1 MPPAAS
7 IVIPTRRRP
16 GYLDVALASVMP
28 QACEAGAEVVVVS
41 DGWDASTAAV
51 AARHGARLVAV
62 RGPAGANATRNAAVA
77 AAASELVIFVDDDVR
92 ATLGWLDAYLRGA
105 AENPEHDVFGGPIR
119 AELEGGGPRSCGRE
133 PAPITTLD
141 LGPSDRD
148 VGAVWGANM
157 AIRRRAFERV
167 GGFDEVLEGRGE
179 EEDWERRYVA
189 DGGRIRYLAGAELV
203 HRRSGADATVR
214 SLSRAQY
221 ALGRTARRNDLRK
234 GAAPTLAREVI
245 VLLGCIW
252 HVARRRCAVG
262 IVLAAHSAGRL
273 REALAERAAGAGA
286 EQVAVRDPAPA
297 DDFLSGT
304 SGYVAGIRATSRAVV
319 ADAGG
324 DLVALSTMRPW
335 WLRRAARSA
344 PRRRVLVL
352 AIERTDVPNLLA
364 AAKLELEH
372 SHHEVTFA
380 STVVGGRG
388 KFENLNALLEQHPAR
403 GFDWLLA
410 IDDDVALP
418 PHFLDTF
425 LFLAERF
432 GLQLAQPAHRARSHA
447 AFQVTR
453 SRATS
458 LVRESRFVE
467 IGPVVAFAAV
477 TFGVL
482 LPFPPLRVGWGL
494 DLHWGAVAREHGW
507 RLGIVDATPIQHHMR
522 PVAAS
527 YDRSAAIAEA
537 RTFLADRPYVTA
549 TEAQRTLATHRRL
562 SGGRSR

>member
-16 GYLDVALASVMP
+16 GYLDVALASVVP
-28 QACEAGAEVVVVS
+28 QAREAGAEVVVVS
-41 DGWDASTAAV
+41 DGEDTSTAAV
-51 AARHGARLVAV
+51 AARHGARLVTV
-62 RGPAGANATRNAAVA
+62 PCPAGANATRNAAVA
-77 AAASELVIFVDDDVR
+77 AAAADLVIFIDDDVR
-92 ATLGWLDAYLRGA
+92 AAPGWLRTYLRGV

-119 AELEGGGPRSCGRE
+119 ADLEGGGPHACGRE

-148 VGAVWGANM
+148 VRAVWGANM
-157 AIRRRAFERV
+157 AVRRRAFERV
-167 GGFDEVLEGRGE
+167 GPFDEGLEGRGD
-179 EEDWERRYVA
+179 EEDWERRYA
-189 DGGRIRYLAGAELV
+189 AAGGRIRYLAGAEIE
-203 HRRSGADATVR
+203 HRRIAADATVR

-234 GAAPTLAREVI
+234 GTAPPLAGEVR
-245 VLLGCIW
+245 VLLGCMW
-252 HVARRRCAVG
+252 HVVRRRCAVG

-273 REALAERAAGAGA
+273 REALAERGAGA
-286 EQVAVRDPAPA
+286 AADQVAVRDPSPA

-304 SGYVAGIRATSRAVV
+304 SGYVAGIRATTRALV
-319 ADAGG
+319 ADAGA
-324 DLVALSTMRPW
+324 DLLAVSTMRPW
-335 WLRRAARSA
+335 RLSRAARLA
-344 PRRRVLVL
+344 RRRRVLVL

-364 AAKLELEH
+364 QAKLELQR

-380 STVVGGRG
+380 STPVGTRG
-388 KFENLNALLEQHPAR
+388 KFENLNALLEKHPAQ
-403 GFDWLLA
+403 GHDWLLA

-432 GLQLAQPAHRARSHA
+432 GLQMAQPAHRARSHA

-458 LVRESRFVE
+458 LVRESAFVE
-467 IGPVVAFAAV
+467 IGPVVAFGAQ
-477 TFGVL
+477 TFDVL

-494 DLHWGAVAREHGW
+494 DLHWGAVARAHGW

-527 YDRSAAIAEA
+527 YDPSGAIAEA
-537 RTFLADRPYVTA
+537 RSFLAERPYVKA
-549 TEAQRTLATHRRL
+549 SEAQRTLVTHRRL